1 MTNLWIR
8 SWKYFWDWSWGADKK
23 CLSLSYHLLLHTQ
36 LLLSTERGASESVI
50 PVLDHGQKGCRN
62 QSQPPPLHHCACVWS
77 ELEILGLSFSVSYLS
92 MKGFRMVIPNKKN
105 IRTEKPIIVNPS
117 SMARSSPALDGS
129 LLCSSGGSPPL
140 WSVFL
145 FLPEVE
151 MAVLWRKWGRDSSK
165 EVGTFTNPWGV
176 EGWSHLL
183 LPKGCEQVPCNTMRS
198 HVQNFVKSLSKH
210 AKMVCYKFFS
220 WVQQTKLRNATW

>member
-8 SWKYFWDWSWGADKK
+8 SWKYFWDWNWGADKK

-36 LLLSTERGASESVI
+36 LLPSTERGASESVI

-62 QSQPPPLHHCACVWS
+62 QSQPPPLHHCACVWP
-77 ELEILGLSFSVSYLS
+77 ELEIVGLSFSVSYLS

-176 EGWSHLL
+176 RDDPICSSLR
-183 LPKGCEQVPCNTMRS
+183 VVSRS
-198 HVQNFVKSLSKH
+198 HAIQWDPMFRTLWKVYRNMLKWCVINFFLECNKQN
-210 AKMVCYKFFS
+210 
-220 WVQQTKLRNATW
+220 

>member
-1 MTNLWIR
+1 M
-8 SWKYFWDWSWGADKK
+8 D
-23 CLSLSYHLLLHTQ
+23 SLLEVFLRLELGS
-36 LLLSTERGASESVI
+36 
-50 PVLDHGQKGCRN
+50 GQEM
-62 QSQPPPLHHCACVWS
+62 SFTFLPPLAPHPAASLHRARSKWVCHPCPRPPSEGLQEPKPASPPHHCACVWA
-77 ELEILGLSFSVSYLS
+77 EVETLGLSFSVSYLS

-129 LLCSSGGSPPL
+129 FLCPSGGSPPL

-165 EVGTFTNPWGV
+165 EVGTFISPSWV
-176 EGWSHLL
+176 L

-198 HVQNFVKSLSKH
+198 YVQSLVKSLPKH

-220 WVQQTKLRNATW
+220 WM